1 MNNHR
6 NQTNNLKLFRKV
18 TVMKK
23 LMLFVLF
30 LVGITSLSFSQ
41 ILIQTNDG
49 LKSMVNPTITTYKSV
64 EILPTFYRPA
74 TVTVDNPSTG
84 TQIRAIIGSITASG
98 TGMTS
103 GYSATGV
110 RGIATVTGTITGNA
124 YVYGSQ
130 GKLVTSTGTIGGQ
143 SWSTGVLAQ
152 MDLSGASTYT
162 ANTGGTMALWVDA
175 GASAHANAKTA
186 APTLIDLA
194 YISNSI
200 SGFKP
205 HSAIRFAGDAT
216 NFIAVGDWAGGT
228 SADYITLGG
237 TDCTA
242 SGSTDP
248 YATIGIMVG
257 SQQCY
262 IRVWAAK

>member
-1 MNNHR
+1 
-6 NQTNNLKLFRKV
+6 
-18 TVMKK
+18 MKK
-23 LMLFVLF
+23 LAIFTLF
-30 LVGITSLSFSQ
+30 LVGIISLSFSQ
-41 ILIQTNDG
+41 ILIQTGDG
-49 LKSMVNPTITTYKSV
+49 WKTIVNSTVSSYNSI
-64 EILPTFYRPA
+64 EILPIFTRPE
-74 TVTVDNPSTG
+74 TVTISNASTN
-84 TQIRAIIGSITASG
+84 TQVRAIIGSITASG

-110 RGIATVTGTITGNA
+110 RGIATIAGTITGNA

-130 GKLVTSTGTIGGQ
+130 GKFVAGGTIGGQ
-143 SWSTGVLAQ
+143 SWVTGTLAQ
-152 MDLSGASTYT
+152 MDLSAATTYT

-175 GASAHANAKTA
+175 GASAHSNAITA

-216 NFIAVGDWAGGT
+216 NLLAVGDWAGGT

-237 TDCTA
+237 TSCTG
-242 SGSTDP
+242 SGSTAP
-248 YATIGIMVG
+248 YATLKILIG
-257 SQQCY
+257 SQVCY